1 MLRDVAKA
9 FEDLNKIV
17 EGLRTEIEEVTSVA
31 EFRRTRMSVLMREL
45 RELKAAVTEMKPAAD
60 PQAQDEIERLR
71 GELAAAEAERE
82 SIRAER
88 SRLQREAGNHASE
101 RSILLKQLAELR
113 LQESLLKERVRVQD
127 SQRTH
132 QLERH
137 DRILAKYREVKR
149 ESLQRGIDLEEAR
162 RQLAAVDGPQSP
174 AAPSEDSYLAEE
186 LAKARTDLA
195 ILVAAVASLTHAY
208 KSSGSA
214 AMCLWCSS
222 SDPDAPQH
230 RTVSRLFAEK
240 K

>member
-82 SIRAER
+82 SLRAER
-88 SRLQREAGNHASE
+88 RRLLRESANHASE
-101 RSILLKQLAELR
+101 RRILLGKIDRLR
-113 LQESLLKERVRVQD
+113 GQVD
-127 SQRTH
+127 TQRMKI
-132 QLERH
+132 E
-137 DRILAKYREVKR
+137 A
-149 ESLQRGIDLEEAR
+149 QR
-162 RQLAAVDGPQSP
+162 AVDGPQSP